1 MAKHIILKYIL
12 ATNKNCMLVNINNI
26 AITIGDVITTATNSP
41 TTILIIDISKPILY
55 SNIIE

>member
-12 ATNKNCMLVNINNI
+12 ATKKNCMLVNINNI

-41 TTILIIDISKPILY
+41 ATILIIDISKSIL
-55 SNIIE
+55 